1 MRIDYDKERRTLL
14 RRSQSG
20 RRKRTGRRKTRSR
33 CSERRGEQIQPHRNR
48 GGSDKQT
55 YEGEIA
61 DAYRTRRV
69 PLRTEQKLG
78 RSARTNPDAR
88 QAQAERTHRRTAF
101 RHYAEGGRRAAY
113 KPRVCREK
121 RR

>member
-1 MRIDYDKERRTLL
+1 MI
-14 RRSQSG
+14 
-20 RRKRTGRRKTRSR
+20 KRGELYYADLSPVVG
-33 CSERRGEQIQPHRNR
+33 SEQGGVRPVLVVQNDGEQIQPHRNR

-101 RHYAEGGRRAAY
+101 RHYAESGRCAAY